1 MSTKQLE
8 RFDSL
13 DHNGKALLEA
23 LSEGHGSLQELMLV
37 ESVKSDERYE
47 RSMIKILAKQE
58 ETKLEVT
65 QVFEMMDSGSR
76 AEHEATRREI
86 EQLKAAMAQIEN
98 DMIRRDEELKELLAA
113 LGKAH
118 GDKERQKLQERS
130 NAVTVALCALST
142 MYESLQVSVSLPW
155 LHAY

>member
-23 LSEGHGSLQELMLV
+23 LSEGHGSIQELMLV

-47 RSMIKILAKQE
+47 RTTIKILAKQE
-58 ETKLEVT
+58 ETKVEVT
-65 QVFEMMDSGSR
+65 QVFETMDSSSR

-86 EQLKAAMAQIEN
+86 KQLKAAMSQIEN
-98 DMIRRDEELKELLAA
+98 DMIR
-113 LGKAH
+113 
-118 GDKERQKLQERS
+118 
-130 NAVTVALCALST
+130 
-142 MYESLQVSVSLPW
+142 
-155 LHAY
+155 